1 MPVYVTL
8 YKFTEQGVRNIK
20 DSPKRVEKIKEEFK
34 KAGAN
39 IKEFYALMGQYDTMI
54 IAEAPNEEII
64 TKLNLMVDAA
74 GNVTSQ
80 TMRAFSENDWKKMVQ
95 EAAQWTS
102 ELAKAA

>member
-1 MPVYVTL
+1 MPVYVSL

-54 IAEAPNEEII
+54 IAEAPNEEVI
-64 TKLNLMVDAA
+64 TKLNLMIDAA

>member
-8 YKFTEQGVRNIK
+8 YKFTEQGIRNMK
-20 DSPKRVEKIKEEFK
+20 DSPKRVEKLKEEFK

-54 IAEAPNEEII
+54 IAEAPNEEVI
-64 TKLNLMVDAA
+64 TKLNLMIDAT